1 MRLKENGLSVR
12 FNGQECPFPNS
23 AFILQPSKV
32 SRVPPHIRAWVEID
46 LGRLEL
52 NVANVRAALPGH
64 LSYIAVVKADAYG
77 HGLDPIVSRLMRA
90 GADVFAVAN
99 LGEAAAIREVGRGWP
114 ILVLSALLPGE
125 ESQAVA
131 LDVMPTVSSAEE
143 IDRLENAAE
152 RAKRLLQVHLKID
165 TGMGRLGVWHPD
177 APRLYERLRASRHLR
192 LAGIFTHFACADSDK
207 EFTAAQRQ
215 LFLRVLHGLPGWDDA
230 PRLIHA
236 DNSAGLHS
244 FAREGPFNGARVGL
258 LQFGVRRHPRSLL
271 AAVDVEPVLSFHTRL
286 SLVKRLPARTGISY
300 GQTYTLDRETR
311 IGILAAGYGDGIP
324 TALSNIGHVILRGRK
339 CRILGRV
346 TMDQTVVDLTEVPDA
361 APGDVATLI
370 GRQAEESLTA
380 NEFAN
385 QSNQIPWEAFC
396 AITRRVHRF
405 YRSDTVV

>member
-1 MRLKENGLSVR
+1 M
-12 FNGQECPFPNS
+12 
-23 AFILQPSKV
+23 
-32 SRVPPHIRAWVEID
+32 PPHIRAWVEID

-52 NVANVRAALPGH
+52 NVANVRAALPNH

-77 HGLDPIVSRLMRA
+77 HGLEPIVGRLMRA

-125 ESQAVA
+125 EGQAVA
-131 LDVMPTVSSAEE
+131 LDIMPTVSSVGE
-143 IDRLENAAE
+143 IDRLERAAE
-152 RAKRLLQVHLKID
+152 RARRILQVHLKID
-165 TGMGRLGVWHPD
+165 TGMGRLGVWHPE
-177 APRLYERLRASRHLR
+177 ARGLYERLRASRGLK
-192 LAGIFTHFACADSDK
+192 LAGIFTHFACADSDP
-207 EFTAAQRQ
+207 EFTARQRRI
-215 LFLRVLHGLPGWDDA
+215 FLDVLAELPGWDDS

-244 FAREGPFNGARVGL
+244 FARQGPFNGARVGL

-286 SLVKRLPARTGISY
+286 SLIKSLPAETGISY
-300 GQTYTLDRETR
+300 GLTFRLERETR
-311 IGILAAGYGDGIP
+311 VGILAAGYGDGIP
-324 TALSNIGHVILRGRK
+324 TALSNVGHAILRGRK
-339 CRILGRV
+339 CPILGRV
-346 TMDQTVVDLTEVPDA
+346 TMDQTVVDLSTVPDA

-370 GRQAEESLTA
+370 GRQEDVQLTA
-380 NEFAN
+380 AEFAL

-405 YRSDTVV
+405 YRSDTAM